1 VAYRA
6 HGICLCCIL
15 LDDLCSQGGVAPVLF
30 MSVSL
35 VDRIRTSLAAAEA
48 AAAVAGEA
56 SCSSKAWRSV
66 LQVGHVRCTGGSLP
80 V

>member
-1 VAYRA
+1 
-6 HGICLCCIL
+6 
-15 LDDLCSQGGVAPVLF
+15 

-66 LQVGHVRCTGGSLP
+66 LQVGHVRCTGGSCAAFP
-80 V
+80 PTASMCMPA

>member
-1 VAYRA
+1 
-6 HGICLCCIL
+6 
-15 LDDLCSQGGVAPVLF
+15 

-35 VDRIRTSLAAAEA
+35 VDRIRTSLAAAEV

-66 LQVGHVRCTGGSLP
+66 LQVVPMRCVLTDTSQHALLLSDTCKL
-80 V
+80 